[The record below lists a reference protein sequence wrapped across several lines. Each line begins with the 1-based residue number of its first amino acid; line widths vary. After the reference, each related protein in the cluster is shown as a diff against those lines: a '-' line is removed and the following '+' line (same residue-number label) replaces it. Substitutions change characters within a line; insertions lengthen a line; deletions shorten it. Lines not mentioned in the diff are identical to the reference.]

1 MPVTAQDKPIDAV
14 RSETVDRLIMNYGH
28 GRLSLAAFERRLDQT
43 FEATDHKSLEAL
55 TADLDLEIDEGYIE
69 RKKAELN
76 VQYPYRAT
84 RNFEHVLNI
93 FSAGGRSGA
102 WAVPEEIRVFTIF
115 GATDLD
121 FSEAS
126 FLERETRVKVFCL
139 FGAVDLFVRE
149 GVGTSVKTIC
159 LFGAVDNNV
168 PATEDRNAPRLVVEG
183 LVLFGAIDAKIK
195 RTLKERLFEFANSLR
210 QMMGGSAPREQS
222 PRERPS
228 SVEAEPF
235 TGTSRASAE
244 SSARR
249 FSAR

>member
-1 MPVTAQDKPIDAV
+1 MPVTAQDQPIDAV
-14 RSETVDRLIMNYGH
+14 RSETVDCLIMNYGH
-28 GRLSLAAFERRLDQT
+28 GRLSLEAFERRLDQA
-43 FEATDHKSLEAL
+43 FEATDHKTLEAL

-69 RKKAELN
+69 RKKAELSL
-76 VQYPYRAT
+76 QYPYRGAK
-84 RNFEHVLNI
+84 NFEHVVNV
-93 FSAGGRSGA
+93 FSAGGRSGS
-102 WAVPEEIRVFTIF
+102 WSVPEEIRVFTIF

-126 FLERETRVKVFCL
+126 FSGRETRVKVLCL

-149 GVGTSVKTIC
+149 GIGASVKTIC

-168 PATEDRNAPRLVVEG
+168 PATDDRNAPRLVVEG

-195 RTLKERLFEFANSLR
+195 RTLKERLFAFANTLR
-210 QMMGGSAPREQS
+210 QMMSSP
-222 PRERPS
+222 PRERSPHERPA

-235 TGTSRASAE
+235 AGTNRASAD